1 MSRFEDVANIYKEI
15 EAAHEDIM
23 RSSPNNLTLIRTLT
37 FVDISQSLKNID
49 ITLAKLYDREV
60 ENENHRRE

>member
-1 MSRFEDVANIYKEI
+1 MSRYEDVANIYKEI

-49 ITLAKLYDREV
+49 VTLALLYDKEV
-60 ENENHRRE
+60 GEQDG

>member
-1 MSRFEDVANIYKEI
+1 MSRFEDVANIYGEV
-15 EAAHEDIM
+15 EETHEMIL
-23 RSSPNNLTLIRTLT
+23 RKNPNDTEMTRTITL
-37 FVDISQSLKNID
+37 VDISQSLKNID

>member
-15 EAAHEDIM
+15 EEANEDKM
-23 RSSPNNLTLIRTLT
+23 RSSPNNMTLIRTLT
-37 FVDISQSLKNID
+37 FVCIYQSLKNID